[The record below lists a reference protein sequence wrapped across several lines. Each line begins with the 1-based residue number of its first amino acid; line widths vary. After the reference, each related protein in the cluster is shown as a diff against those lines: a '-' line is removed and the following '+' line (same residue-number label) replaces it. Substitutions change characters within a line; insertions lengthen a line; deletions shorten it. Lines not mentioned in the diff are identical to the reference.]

1 MRQSRDLYIYVVHQV
16 LTNCYSYRKFLS
28 QPTCAWA
35 RWQYFE
41 RVFIALLLGCRKRRA
56 GFTRAV
62 RHLGG
67 FTRAVRHPDQPKS
80 RVFFSGGACS
90 PESSPRERT
99 NPCPTRG
106 TGGSPREA
114 PSPPGEQQGPRQSG
128 SAARVVLGAY
138 EAGPA
143 ALTASS
149 LGVRLAGEE
158 AAVGPGD
165 TSWHLIAAY
174 AWVVL
179 VSFSFESQDLE
190 AGTRAFV
197 KWKPSPLV

>member
-1 MRQSRDLYIYVVHQV
+1 MYVVHQV

-41 RVFIALLLGCRKRRA
+41 RACLLPCCWAVENERLGSQGLLDTLTGPSAACSLQEVPAVPSCPPASKP
-56 GFTRAV
+56 TRV
-62 RHLGG
+62 PPEGRGG
-67 FTRAVRHPDQPKS
+67 FPAR
-80 RVFFSGGACS
+80 S
-90 PESSPRERT
+90 PV
-99 NPCPTRG
+99 
-106 TGGSPREA
+106 
-114 PSPPGEQQGPRQSG
+114 PPGPRRGPRRSG
-128 SAARVVLGAY
+128 SAPPVVLGAY

-158 AAVGPGD
+158 GAVGLGA
-165 TSWHLIAAY
+165 TSWRLVAAC